1 MPGSGFGKE
10 RALSFPLPPHHHLN
24 KHFSNKSVK
33 KNCNF
38 TRVALQSVPKLYLA
52 WNSLLLNILP
62 KPILNHSAGFWKTWF
77 QVYQLLKGQIGLFP
91 PFPSK
96 RDFWERWFICLVR
109 DFCKILTQKIKQE
122 KILLKFLFF
131 HRKVVWKRKLFW
143 KFFLATFQHRFWVVL
158 YLGPGLTI

>member
-1 MPGSGFGKE
+1 
-10 RALSFPLPPHHHLN
+10 
-24 KHFSNKSVK
+24 
-33 KNCNF
+33 
-38 TRVALQSVPKLYLA
+38 
-52 WNSLLLNILP
+52 
-62 KPILNHSAGFWKTWF
+62 
-77 QVYQLLKGQIGLFP
+77 
-91 PFPSK
+91 
-96 RDFWERWFICLVR
+96 VR